1 MLVYWLIFLFLS
13 LAALT
18 QPRSLHG
25 LNGLSGERWSFLWV
39 LCWISLMLIIGLRHE
54 VGGDWNAYL
63 AQLDAERGENFSD
76 LLFKQDLAY
85 SFLNWIG
92 ANFWGGIYL
101 VNTFCAAIFTW
112 GLLLFCR
119 MQPRPWLALLVAVPF
134 LILVVGMGYTR
145 QAAAIGLIMVG
156 LIRLHQGRTWYFILW
171 VAIAA
176 LFHKSALILTP
187 IAIFSQG
194 KYRFTTLIGVLAFAG
209 LLFLLLLQD
218 HIENLYLGY
227 IVDEYNSRGAAVRL
241 FMNVLPALLFLIFK
255 NKFYLSARQLKL
267 WTWVA
272 ASALGCLVL
281 LIFVPSSTAV
291 DRIAIYFI
299 PVQLFVF
306 SRFPDVFKKSG
317 NGRSFLVY
325 CIVGYCAAV
334 QIVWL
339 FFGEHASLW
348 LPYRFYPWE
357 LLWS

>member
-18 QPRSLHG
+18 QPRSLYGLHG
-25 LNGLSGERWSFLWV
+25 LREERWSFHWV

-54 VGGDWNAYL
+54 VGGDWDAYL
-63 AQLDAERGENFSD
+63 AQLDGERGEDFSD
-76 LLFKQDLAY
+76 LIFKQDLAY

-101 VNTFCAAIFTW
+101 VNTVCAAIFTW
-112 GLLLFCR
+112 GLLVFCR
-119 MQPRPWLALLVAVPF
+119 MQRRPWLALLVAVPF

-156 LIRLHQGRTWYFILW
+156 LIRLHQGRIWNFILW
-171 VAIAA
+171 VSIAA
-176 LFHKSALILTP
+176 LFHKSALILAP
-187 IAIFSQG
+187 VAIFSQG
-194 KYRFTTLIGVLAFAG
+194 ENRFSTFIGVFVIAG
-209 LLFLLLLQD
+209 LLFVLLLKD

-227 IVDEYNSRGAAVRL
+227 IVDEYNSKGAAVRL
-241 FMNVLPALLFLIFK
+241 VMNALPAVLFLIFK
-255 NKFYLSARQLKL
+255 NKFYLSDRQLKF

-272 ASALGCLVL
+272 ASALACLVL
-281 LIFVPSSTAV
+281 LIFLPSSTAV
-291 DRIAIYFI
+291 DRMAIYFI
-299 PVQLFVF
+299 PLQLFVF
-306 SRFPDVFKKSG
+306 SRLPDVFKKTG
-317 NGRSFLVY
+317 KGKSFLVY

-334 QIVWL
+334 QFVWL
-339 FFGEHASLW
+339 FFGEHSSLW